1 MAADFVMLNST
12 EQDVSKE
19 TQKPT
24 ETVEEK
30 K

>member
-12 EQDVSKE
+12 GQDVGKE